1 LSSFKGSLVKTTQI
15 YGQATYL
22 LSLIIKEFRLFE
34 RFALNLYDKMKA
46 FYGNLKLG
54 ILGGGQLGRMLIQQA
69 INYNVNIKVLDPDRE
84 APCRKLCDE
93 FVVGSLGDYETVYSF
108 GKKVDLLTIEIEK
121 VNVDALEQ
129 LEREGVIVY
138 PQPRIIRLIQDKGL
152 QKQFFKEN
160 DIPTASFM
168 VINHPKQLKEGAFP
182 YPYIQKLRRDG
193 YDGKG
198 VYKVADETYLANAF
212 TEPSLIEQLID
223 FEKEIAVIVA
233 RNEKG
238 NISTFPVVEMEFNPQ
253 ANLVEFLISPSTLS
267 FEIQQ
272 EAEKIAKKIA
282 ESLKIVGLLA
292 VEMFLTKDG
301 KILVNEV
308 APRPHNSGH
317 QTIEGNIVSQFE
329 QHLRAIFNQPLGDT
343 TGINNAIMVNLLG
356 EQGYEGPAVYK
367 GMEQVLKCSGVYVH
381 LYGKALTKPFR
392 KMGHV
397 TIVDADREKAIE
409 KAKYVQDTL
418 KVIA

>member
-1 LSSFKGSLVKTTQI
+1 
-15 YGQATYL
+15 
-22 LSLIIKEFRLFE
+22 
-34 RFALNLYDKMKA
+34 MKA
-46 FYGNLKLG
+46 FYGDLRLG

-69 INYNVNIKVLDPDRE
+69 INYNVTVKVLDPDRD

-93 FVVGSLGDYETVYSF
+93 FVVGSLGDYETVYNF

-129 LEREGVIVY
+129 LEKEGVQVY

-160 DIPTASFM
+160 DIPTAEFQ
-168 VINHPKQLKEGAFP
+168 VISSLAQLKQTYIPF
-182 YPYIQKLRRDG
+182 PYIQKLRRDG

-198 VYKVADETYLANAF
+198 VCKILDESYLDKAF
-212 TEPSLIEQLID
+212 TEPSLVERWID

-233 RNEKG
+233 RNEDGDVK
-238 NISTFPVVEMEFNPQ
+238 TFPMVEMEFNPQ
-253 ANLVEFLISPSTLS
+253 ANLVEFLIAPSTLP
-267 FEIQQ
+267 FEVHG
-272 EAEKIAKKIA
+272 EAERTAKRIA
-282 ESLKIVGLLA
+282 ECLNIVGLLA
-292 VEMFLTKDG
+292 VEMFLDKNG
-301 KILVNEV
+301 KILVNEL

-317 QTIEGNIVSQFE
+317 QSIEGNMVSQFE

-343 TGINNAIMVNLLG
+343 ACLNNAIMINVLG
-356 EQGYEGPAVYK
+356 EVGYEGPAIYK
-367 GMEQVLKCSGVYVH
+367 GIEEVLKCPGVYIH

-409 KAKYVQDTL
+409 KARFVQRTL
-418 KVIA
+418 KVVS

>member
-1 LSSFKGSLVKTTQI
+1 
-15 YGQATYL
+15 
-22 LSLIIKEFRLFE
+22 
-34 RFALNLYDKMKA
+34 MKA
-46 FYGNLKLG
+46 FYGDLKLG

-69 INYNVNIKVLDPDRE
+69 INYNVTIKVLDPDRE

-93 FVVGSLGDYETVYSF
+93 FVIGSLSDYDTVYKF

-129 LEREGVIVY
+129 LEKEGVVVY

-160 DIPTASFM
+160 DIPTAEFQ
-168 VINHPKQLKEGAFP
+168 VISSAEQLKQSHIPF
-182 YPYIQKLRRDG
+182 PYIQKLRRDG

-198 VYKVADETYLANAF
+198 VYKVKDESYLAGAF
-212 TEPSLIEQLID
+212 TEPSLIERWVD
-223 FEKEIAVIVA
+223 FEKELAVIVA
-233 RNEKG
+233 RNENG
-238 NISTFPVVEMEFNPQ
+238 DVSTFPLVEMEFNAE
-253 ANLVEFLISPSTLS
+253 ANLVEFLISPSTLP
-267 FEIQQ
+267 FDIHEQAKVI
-272 EAEKIAKKIA
+272 AEKIA
-282 ESLKIVGLLA
+282 EDLNIVGLLA

-301 KILVNEV
+301 KILVNEL

-317 QTIEGNIVSQFE
+317 QSIEGNVVSQFE

-343 TGINNAIMVNLLG
+343 ATISNAIMINILG
-356 EQGYEGPAVYK
+356 EQEYAGPAIYQGIEK
-367 GMEQVLKCSGVYVH
+367 ILKCPGVYVH

-409 KAKYVQDTL
+409 KARFVQATL
-418 KVIA
+418 KVIS